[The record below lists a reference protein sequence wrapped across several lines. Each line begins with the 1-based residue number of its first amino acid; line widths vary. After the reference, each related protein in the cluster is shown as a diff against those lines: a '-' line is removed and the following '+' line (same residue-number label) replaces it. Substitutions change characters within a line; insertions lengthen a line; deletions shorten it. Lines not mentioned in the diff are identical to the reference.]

1 MNILWAI
8 GKNRWAAL
16 FIGLAQIPL
25 GLFYANSQDGEIT
38 CGGQVM
44 QEGDI
49 CETTRRGST
58 REQSLDEMKQGN
70 ITAGYVISGVGGVL
84 VLVGVTQFVLRARR
98 RSAEAEPTST
108 ETPTAA

>member
-16 FIGLAQIPL
+16 IIGLALIPL
-25 GLFYANSQDGEIT
+25 GLFYANSQDGEVT

-49 CETTRRGST
+49 CQTTRRGST
-58 REQSLDEMKQGN
+58 TEKSVDDVKQGN
-70 ITAGYVISGVGGVL
+70 VTAGYVISGVGGVL
-84 VLVGVTQFVLRARR
+84 VLVGATQFVLRARR
-98 RSAEAEPTST
+98 RSADAAST
-108 ETPTAA
+108 EAPTAV